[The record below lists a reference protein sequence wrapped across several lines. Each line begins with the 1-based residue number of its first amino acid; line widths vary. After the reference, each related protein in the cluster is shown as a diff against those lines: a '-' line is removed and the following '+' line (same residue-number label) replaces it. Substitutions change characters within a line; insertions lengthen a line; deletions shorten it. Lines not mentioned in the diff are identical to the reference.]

1 MKRFAQILSILA
13 ILIAIVWFIFEPG
26 FEPIIT
32 ALFGIAGL
40 IASWKIKRVEKIPE
54 YLEKDTPSSSAYSN
68 DIIKLGLI
76 GIGQSTVP
84 QLTAINKIPNFEFS
98 FFSDKNINIRDELN
112 KRGYRKISFNTEY
125 KEMLHVDEIN
135 AIVVATEL
143 ENHYEHAKNVLN
155 AGKNLLLEKPA
166 TLFLNQLRELI
177 QIAEDKELCFVC
189 SLHAAFDK
197 TIDWILNEENIDNL
211 QEKYGWTNE
220 ITKIKCEFFDPY
232 IYDRSIIQKNRF
244 VSLHDSWLDSGINAL
259 SVVSRFI
266 NPEKISFKKSN
277 FKMCSDPIFQDRIV
291 DAEVEYS
298 FNKNGEIHIY
308 TSWTK
313 NINKKVTILINNR
326 NAEIALDHAAQK
338 VSLKINNNKYDVI
351 EFDQDRLVNQYIKLY
366 EDFYIHLNQ
375 GTNNQIPALKLHELL
390 FEPLKTDN
398 LTIA

>member
-1 MKRFAQILSILA
+1 
-13 ILIAIVWFIFEPG
+13 
-26 FEPIIT
+26 
-32 ALFGIAGL
+32 
-40 IASWKIKRVEKIPE
+40 VEKIPE
-54 YLEKDTPSSSAYSN
+54 YLEKGTPSSSTYSN

-98 FFSDKNINIRDELN
+98 FFSDKNIKIRDELN

-166 TLFLNQLRELI
+166 TLYLDQFKELI
-177 QIAEDKELCFVC
+177 KIAGDKELCFVC

-197 TIDWILNEENIDNL
+197 TIDWTLNKDNIDFL
-211 QEKYGWTNE
+211 HDSFGWTNE

-232 IYDRSIIQKNRF
+232 IYDRSTIQKNRF

-259 SVVSRFI
+259 SVVGRFV
-266 NPEKISFKKSN
+266 NPVKISYIKSN
-277 FKMCSDPIFQDRIV
+277 FKMCSEPIFKDRIV

-298 FNKNGEIHIY
+298 FNKNGRIDIY

-313 NINKKVTILINNR
+313 NRNNKVTILTDQKNI
-326 NAEIALDHAAQK
+326 EMKLDHTAQRI
-338 VSLKINNNKYDVI
+338 SLKKNNNNYDI
-351 EFDQDRLVNQYIKLY
+351 KEFDRNRLINQYIKLY
-366 EDFYIHLNQ
+366 EDFYIHLKK
-375 GTNNQIPALKLHELL
+375 GTNNQVYALKLHELL
-390 FEPLKTDN
+390 FEAVKSNN
-398 LTIA
+398 LTNG